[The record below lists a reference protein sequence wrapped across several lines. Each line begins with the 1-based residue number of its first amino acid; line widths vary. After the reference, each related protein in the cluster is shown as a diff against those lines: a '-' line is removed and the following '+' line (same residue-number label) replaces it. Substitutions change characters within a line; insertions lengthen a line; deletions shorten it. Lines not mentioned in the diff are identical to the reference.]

1 MPGLKGMFCFLL
13 FFMIILYRKV
23 LLFKNFS
30 LSMAVTPVIL
40 IITLLTSG
48 MAAED
53 EHSVDGKKA

>member
-1 MPGLKGMFCFLL
+1 MPGLKEIFCFLL

-48 MAAED
+48 MTAED
-53 EHSVDGKKA
+53 EHSVDGKKS

>member
-1 MPGLKGMFCFLL
+1 MPGLKEIFCFLL

-48 MAAED
+48 MTAED
-53 EHSVDGKKA
+53 EHRVDGKKS

>member
-1 MPGLKGMFCFLL
+1 MPGLKEMFCFLL

-53 EHSVDGKKA
+53 EHSVDSKKS